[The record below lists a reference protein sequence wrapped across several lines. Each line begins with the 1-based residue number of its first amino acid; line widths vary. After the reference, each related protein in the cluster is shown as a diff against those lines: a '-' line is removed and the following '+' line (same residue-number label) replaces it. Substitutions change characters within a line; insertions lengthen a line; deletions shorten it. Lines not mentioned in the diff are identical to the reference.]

1 MKNVLLLVGKTTSKP
16 LGQLIDDYV
25 ERLSHFAP
33 LQMEVIPELR
43 NAKSLSFEQ
52 QKELE
57 GQEILKRLKPSDHVI
72 LLDEH
77 GLEFTSMKFAR
88 FVQKTQTLGASRVI
102 YIVGGPYGF
111 APGVYERANQ
121 KLSISP
127 MTFSHQMI
135 RLLFVEQLYRA
146 HTILN
151 NLPYHHE

>member
-1 MKNVLLLVGKTTSKP
+1 MKTVLLLVGKTTSKP
-16 LGQLIDDYV
+16 LSQLIDDYV

-33 LQMEVIPELR
+33 LQLEVIPELR

-52 QKELE
+52 QKEQE
-57 GQEILKRLKPSDHVI
+57 AVEILKRLKPSDHVV

-77 GLEFTSMKFAR
+77 GKEYTSVQFSQ
-88 FVQKTQTLGASRVI
+88 FVQKMHTLGASRVI
-102 YIVGGPYGF
+102 YIIGGPYGF
-111 APGVYERANQ
+111 APAVYNRADQ
-121 KLSISP
+121 KLSISS

-146 HTILN
+146 HTILR